1 MKKELLVFTGIIC
14 LSAILFGRAGNADG
28 ISLNR
33 EQTNQDVIF
42 SSEER
47 PLKNSVAENQSKE
60 EISRIVDADEL
71 ETAFGISISLPQNR
85 NWISDCEY
93 YLTDENNLQITYYD
107 SIADSNCIVL
117 VSKNEKPVLPENEYN
132 EDLTEFWEGKT
143 IANQTITVKVQHEK
157 DNGSA
162 VLATWEY
169 GEYQFA
175 ITGNVIE
182 NVDCI
187 PKVALNIIN
196 HLT

>member
-33 EQTNQDVIF
+33 EQT
-42 SSEER
+42 
-47 PLKNSVAENQSKE
+47 
-60 EISRIVDADEL
+60 SRIVDADEL

-175 ITGNVIE
+175 ITGNAIE
-182 NVDCI
+182 NVVPVKKRD
-187 PKVALNIIN
+187 LWR
-196 HLT
+196 